1 MILSVE
7 FYDNVD
13 WLLWSCPL
21 SNSAIAKRSAKVSPD
36 IIVKKWMSRVIVCV
50 ARIGKFHCWGALST
64 KHRSEF
70 GGPAPSPTMVMS
82 PCGYN
87 MIERDQKQQAIA
99 NKQNKF
105 PVYVL
110 RICFPLI
117 FAITTEQLCSFVCLS
132 LILIPLYIYQNLLP
146 GPSGT
151 ECRLTYKIECMRW
164 EVHAQK

>member
-1 MILSVE
+1 MIMSVE
-7 FYDNVD
+7 QQCHCQTLGKGIPGYNREKMDVPCHSMCCTHRKIS
-13 WLLWSCPL
+13 LL
-21 SNSAIAKRSAKVSPD
+21 
-36 IIVKKWMSRVIVCV
+36 
-50 ARIGKFHCWGALST
+50 GALST

-132 LILIPLYIYQNLLP
+132 FSYRCIFIRICFL
-146 GPSGT
+146 
-151 ECRLTYKIECMRW
+151 
-164 EVHAQK
+164 VHRVPNAG

>member
-13 WLLWSCPL
+13 WLLWSCDSCPL
-21 SNSAIAKRSAKVSPD
+21 SNSAIAKRSAKVSLD
-36 IIVKKWMSRVIVCV
+36 IIVKKWMSRVI
-50 ARIGKFHCWGALST
+50 GGGLST

-70 GGPAPSPTMVMS
+70 GGPAPSLTTVMS
-82 PCGYN
+82 PYENN

-132 LILIPLYIYQNLLP
+132 FSYRCIFIRICFLVHRVPNAGWRTKLSVCVEKYMHKNNKLRLY
-146 GPSGT
+146 
-151 ECRLTYKIECMRW
+151 TY
-164 EVHAQK
+164 